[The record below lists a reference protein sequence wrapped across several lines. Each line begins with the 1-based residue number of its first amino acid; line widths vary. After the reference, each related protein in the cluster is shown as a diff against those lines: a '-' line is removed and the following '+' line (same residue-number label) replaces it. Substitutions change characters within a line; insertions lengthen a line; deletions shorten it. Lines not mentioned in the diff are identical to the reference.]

1 MKLVLRKSQQKELI
15 ILNMYVNRTALKAE
29 MVLKNID
36 TKYMLN
42 YLNISDTSYYNKI
55 NGKKPFHERE
65 IKLLS
70 DLFGT
75 AIFFS

>member
-1 MKLVLRKSQQKELI
+1 
-15 ILNMYVNRTALKAE
+15 MYVNRTALKAE

-42 YLNISDTSYYNKI
+42 YLKISDTSYYNKI

-70 DLFGT
+70 ELFGND
-75 AIFFS
+75 IFFN